1 MLNYI
6 FILFFLNIFIFM
18 TDICLAQRYHWHCG
32 ELVKNVLLFE
42 SVSLL
47 IAVTLFPVP
56 LDDTASIFVQENNF
70 VPFRTIGTELKN
82 LILSHDITSFVRQ
95 FVGNLFMFF
104 GFMNVVYFYLTHI
117 SWKKACAL
125 TLVFSLLVEGFQGIS
140 NILMEINYRSIDIDD
155 IILNT
160 AGGVI
165 GFLFYEK
172 FLKKLS
178 LKLN

>member
-1 MLNYI
+1 MLNYM
-6 FILFFLNIFIFM
+6 FILLFLNFFIIM
-18 TDICLAQRYHWHCG
+18 TGICLSQRYHWHFG
-32 ELVKNVLLFE
+32 ELIKNFLLFE

-125 TLVFSLLVEGFQGIS
+125 TLLFSLLVEGFQGIS
-140 NILMEINYRSIDIDD
+140 NVLMEINYRSIDIDD

-165 GFLFYEK
+165 GFLFYET

-178 LKLN
+178 LKLD